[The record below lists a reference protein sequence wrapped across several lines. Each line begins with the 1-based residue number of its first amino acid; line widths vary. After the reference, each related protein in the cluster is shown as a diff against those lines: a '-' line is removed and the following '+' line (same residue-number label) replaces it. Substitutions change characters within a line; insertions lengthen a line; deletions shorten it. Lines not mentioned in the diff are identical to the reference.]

1 VKSQV
6 QTLADLR
13 LPICDCQRLCYF
25 LPLKNQKSKI
35 QKSLDSVHC
44 IKKIFAL
51 SVDSHAELL
60 TLKPQSFF

>member
-1 VKSQV
+1 MKSQV

-13 LPICDCQRLCYF
+13 FCVYATSCHAKI
-25 LPLKNQKSKI
+25 KNPKSKI

-51 SVDSHAELL
+51 GVDSHAELL